1 MLSSQIGSLTN
12 PTRLTNIIND
22 RYLQESNNKSEDLE
36 NENTV
41 DSYIEYIEDSFIINK
56 AQRYDIK
63 GNRYI
68 NSPYKYYYEDIGLRN
83 ARLNFRQ
90 IDDGHIMENII
101 YNELLARRYNVDV
114 GIVETFDKDDEGK
127 TIRTNYEVDFIV
139 NKGAKKY
146 YIQSAY
152 RLTDDEKTNQEKQ
165 SLKHIDD
172 SFKKIIVVKDNIK
185 TRIDNDGIVTMGLY
199 HFLLNENSLDE

>member
-1 MLSSQIGSLTN
+1 MLIT
-12 PTRLTNIIND
+12 I
-22 RYLQESNNKSEDLE
+22 
-36 NENTV
+36 
-41 DSYIEYIEDSFIINK
+41 DSYIGYIEDSFLINK

-101 YNELLARRYNVDV
+101 YNELLVRRYNVDF
-114 GIVETFDKDDEGK
+114 GIVENFDKNEEGK

-146 YIQSAY
+146 YIQSAFQ
-152 RLTDDEKTNQEKQ
+152 LTNEEKTNQEKQ
-165 SLKHIDD
+165 SLRHIGD
-172 SFKKIIVVKDNIK
+172 SFKKIIIVKDNIK